1 MAVDIPGIKRAGLP
15 VDLERLAAEGD
26 GWLTPEDRYA
36 LKTYGVCAQLQDG
49 VFMVRVRVAGGVLLS
64 EQARGLSRLA
74 RAKAEGWLH
83 LTTRQNLELH
93 WVHAA
98 DIPTVLDSVARLGV
112 TTRSACGH
120 TLRNVMASEDAGL
133 GLDEPFDCL
142 PDARAVSD
150 AILARSEELNCR
162 LPSRVNIAFGG
173 SPRCRHDALVNDA
186 GFVSV
191 MEDGQAGYELWAGG
205 SLGKA
210 PRLAVRLS
218 PFIARADVVAAA
230 EAVFEMFI
238 RHGDF
243 ENPARGRMKFVLEAL
258 GDIAFQEA
266 WATAFAEAKQRPQ
279 APMTPVDVVSDVD
292 VAAVLSMAPSG
303 GWSVGVR
310 PQRTPGMAL
319 VTVDIPM
326 GDIVTPEI
334 DVLADLADRVAD
346 GALTLSRD
354 QNVVLRN
361 VPIARLD
368 EVRNALATVN
378 LHLLGESPVA
388 NVRACTG
395 SAVCALGITT
405 APDAGVGLLHSPSL
419 ARNSSLRVHISGCP
433 NSCAQHQIGDIGL
446 AGSKVRVGGKTRDG
460 YQLYLGADLDAH
472 ELGVVVGRVAEEDVT
487 AAVDAVVGAWEAVRH
502 GSESIGQTVQRMGAD
517 AYAAHVESVMQERWA
532 SGPEVPPVEVA
543 VAAQP

>member
-1 MAVDIPGIKRAGLP
+1 MAVDIPGTKRAGLP

-74 RAKAEGWLH
+74 RSKAEGWLH
-83 LTTRQNLELH
+83 VTTRQNIELH
-93 WVHAA
+93 WVRSA
-98 DIPTVLDSVARLGV
+98 DVPHVLDQVARLGV

-120 TLRNVMASEDAGL
+120 TMRNVMASEDAGL

-142 PDARAVSD
+142 PDARLVSD
-150 AILARSEELNCR
+150 TLLARSAELNCT

-191 MEDGQAGYELWAGG
+191 VVDGEPGYELWAGG

-210 PRLAVRLS
+210 PRLAVQLS
-218 PFIARADVVAAA
+218 PFVPRRDVVAAA
-230 EAVFEMFI
+230 EAVFAMFV
-238 RHGDF
+238 RFGDF
-243 ENPARGRMKFVLEAL
+243 ENPAKGRMKFVLDSL
-258 GDIAFQEA
+258 GDAAFRAAWEEA
-266 WATAFAEAKQRPQ
+266 FSEARLRPQ
-279 APMTPVDVVSDVD
+279 PPVAPVDVVSDVD
-292 VAAVLSMAPSG
+292 ISAVLAMAPAG

-310 PQRTPGMAL
+310 PQRTPGLAL

-326 GDIVTPEI
+326 GDVVTPEL
-334 DVLADLADRVAD
+334 DLLADLADRVAD

-354 QNVVLRN
+354 QNVVLRD
-361 VPIARLD
+361 VPVGRLD
-368 EVRNALATVN
+368 EVRDALASVN

-405 APDAGVGLLHSPSL
+405 APDAGAGLLRSPSL
-419 ARNSSLRVHISGCP
+419 ARNSSLRVHVSGCP

-446 AGSKVRVGGKTRDG
+446 AGSKVRVGGQTRDG

-487 AAVDAVVGAWEAVRH
+487 AAVDAVVG
-502 GSESIGQTVQRMGAD
+502 
-517 AYAAHVESVMQERWA
+517 
-532 SGPEVPPVEVA
+532 
-543 VAAQP
+543 